1 MPSEQSLLDVL
12 IIGAGVSGIGMAC
25 TLRRECPDQRFV
37 ILERR
42 MQLGGTWSLFRY
54 PGVRSDSDMLTY
66 GYAFRPWQALD
77 TLAQGPA
84 IRDYLQDTAQ
94 EYGLES
100 SIRYGMEI
108 ERAEWSS
115 ETQQWTVHARRLE
128 DRTPHHWQC
137 RFLILGTGY
146 FNHAAGHTPQFPGAE
161 RFAGQLVHPQRWP
174 EDLDCANKDVVVIGS
189 GATAATLVPALANL
203 GARVTML
210 QRSPSYYLPVPRRD
224 RLTEVSSA
232 LMPKRWAFAMAR
244 KRNVLIA
251 HWLYQACRRWP
262 HGMRRFLMRQV
273 SRRLPPGI
281 SMVHFNPR
289 YQPWDQRLCIL
300 PEGDLLESIGRG
312 QARVITDQVREFA
325 ADHIKLES
333 GAELRADIVVSA
345 TGLELQTFGGMQIL
359 VDGIP
364 YEPHKHMLYK
374 AVLME
379 GLPNFAWIVGY
390 INASWTLKV
399 DLAAAYLCRLIR
411 RMQATNTAFVV
422 AKAEPGQAL
431 DEAVMGALSAGY
443 VHRSRDQSPRQG
455 RQVPWRVTHDYLEDR
470 KLLLH
475 APLEDAVLQ
484 WHPARSG
491 LPSKV

>member
-1 MPSEQSLLDVL
+1 MLDVL
-12 IIGAGVSGIGMAC
+12 IVGAGVSGIGMAC

-42 MQLGGTWSLFRY
+42 TQLGGTWDLFRY

-84 IRDYLQDTAQ
+84 IRDYLRDTAQ
-94 EYGLES
+94 EYEIES
-100 SIRYGMEI
+100 SIHYGIEI

-115 ETQQWTVHARRLE
+115 ETQLWKIHARSLA
-128 DRTPHHWQC
+128 DGTPHQWQC

-161 RFAGQLVHPQRWP
+161 RFAGQLVHPQHWP
-174 EDLDCANKDVVVIGS
+174 ENLDCADKDVVVIGS
-189 GATAATLVPALANL
+189 GATAATLVPALANQ

-210 QRSPSYYLPVPRRD
+210 QRSPSYYLPVPQRD
-224 RLTEVSSA
+224 RVTEVASA

-262 HGMRRFLMRQV
+262 QGMRQFLMRQV
-273 SRRLPPGI
+273 SKRLPAGI
-281 SMVHFNPR
+281 SMAHFNPR
-289 YQPWDQRLCIL
+289 YHPWDQRLCIL
-300 PEGDLLESIGRG
+300 PEGDLLKSIGRG
-312 QARVITDQVREFA
+312 EARVITDQVREFA
-325 ADHIKLES
+325 ANHIKLES

-359 VDGIP
+359 VDGAL

-399 DLAAAYLCRLIR
+399 DLAAAYLCRLIQ
-411 RMQATNTAFVV
+411 RMQATSTAFVV
-422 AKAEPGQAL
+422 AKAAPGQAL

-443 VHRSRDQSPRQG
+443 VTRSRDQSPRQG
-455 RQVPWRVTHDYLEDR
+455 RQAPWRVTHDYLQDR
-470 KLLLH
+470 KLLLQ
-475 APLEDAVLQ
+475 APLDDGILQ

-491 LPSKV
+491 WPSKV